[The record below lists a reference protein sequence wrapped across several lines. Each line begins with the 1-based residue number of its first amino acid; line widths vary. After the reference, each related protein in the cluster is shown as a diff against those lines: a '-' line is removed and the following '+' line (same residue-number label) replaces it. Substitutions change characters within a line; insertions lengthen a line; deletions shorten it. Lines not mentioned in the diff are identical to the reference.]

1 MRPPIA
7 ILTALVALA
16 AAGGAAHAQPGGGAD
31 AYAIVIGSNPGGA
44 GQGTLRF
51 AEHDAGA
58 VADVLRHLGD
68 YPAGNVTLLEHPT
81 PEEILAAI
89 DRVGDRL
96 RADASA
102 GRQSVLFFY
111 YSGHARAAALTL
123 GAGELPLVTL
133 RERIM
138 ALPSTL
144 KIVVLDACQS
154 GAFSDVKGAAP
165 AADFSYNSVSR
176 LRAAGVA
183 VMASS
188 SGSELSQ
195 ESDRLGASY
204 FTHYLLVALRGAGDV
219 DGDGEVSLDE
229 AYRYAYDRT
238 LAATARTAVGRQHV
252 TLETDLKGKGDVVLT
267 TPARADAKLVLGAG
281 LRAELLVQVART
293 GAVVAE
299 VHKAA
304 GVMHLA
310 LPNGSYQVLVRRGAH
325 AVQCKVSLPPG
336 KAVTLDPGP
345 CPTVHIDDTAGKG
358 GRHWYAPRWSVEA
371 TLGSR
376 WADRGDAY
384 TSRLS
389 DFGYDEDFDIP
400 AYWSIGASYRSSRWL
415 TLVVALSRIDSGAY
429 LRDGDTESDHFDWA
443 THALTFSYRL
453 EQPLI
458 VPRLFAFGDIGAGV
472 AMARSQ
478 LRVGERPAD
487 TELQWSLAGSLAVG
501 LRLELGRFGIV
512 ARTGLEYA
520 PALDNLLGDTRTGI
534 GPNTSLGVT
543 ASF

>member
-7 ILTALVALA
+7 IVTALA
-16 AAGGAAHAQPGGGAD
+16 ALIAAGGTGHAQPGGGAD

-51 AEHDAGA
+51 AEHDAGS

-81 PEEILAAI
+81 PEAILAAI

-123 GAGELPLVTL
+123 GGDELPLATL

-154 GAFSDVKGAAP
+154 GAFSGVKGAAP

-204 FTHYLLVALRGAGDV
+204 FTHYLLVALRGAGDI

-267 TPARADAKLVLGAG
+267 KPARADAKLVLADG

-310 LPNGSYQVLVRRGAH
+310 LPSGSYQVLVRRGAH
-325 AVQCKVSLPPG
+325 AVQCKVSLPRG
-336 KAVTLDPGP
+336 RAVTLDPGP

-358 GRHWYAPRWSVEA
+358 GPRWDAPRWSVEVS
-371 TLGSR
+371 LGSR

-384 TSRLS
+384 TGRLG
-389 DFGYDEDFDIP
+389 DFGYDKDFNLP
-400 AYWSIGASYRSSRWL
+400 AYYSIGASYRSSRWL
-415 TLVVALSRIDSGAY
+415 TLVVALSRVDSGAY
-429 LRDGDTESDHFDWA
+429 LRDGDTETDHFDWG

-458 VPRLFAFGDIGAGV
+458 VPRLVAFGAIGAGV
-472 AMARSQ
+472 AMAHSTLQ
-478 LRVGERPAD
+478 IGERPA
-487 TELQWSLAGSLAVG
+487 TNEVQWGLAASLAAG
-501 LRLELGRFGIV
+501 LRFEMRHVAYTLTTGID
-512 ARTGLEYA
+512 YA
-520 PALDNLLGDTRTGI
+520 PALENLLGDTRTGS
-534 GPNTSLGVT
+534 GPHLAFGMTF
-543 ASF
+543 SF